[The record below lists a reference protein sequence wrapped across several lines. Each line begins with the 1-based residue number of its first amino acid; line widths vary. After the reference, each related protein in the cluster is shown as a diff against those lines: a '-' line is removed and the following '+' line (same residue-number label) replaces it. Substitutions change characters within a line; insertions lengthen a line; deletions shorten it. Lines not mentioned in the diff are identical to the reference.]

1 MAKGGKVQEP
11 NEPNSSLDEM
21 DSSEKNIMMS
31 PEMEQIDIRKNE
43 ALEQKIIEEAPQKFV
58 YDKAAAKKRKDQL
71 KGSKKNQ
78 IVPSVD
84 LNKAASLNISVRPE
98 NPSHKGGLGFS
109 NASLNTNLAKS
120 LPPGWDKVLPK
131 PNSPQKPSFIPQ
143 KYSSGQK
150 KKTGQYNSVQVDIEQ
165 EMEREFD
172 AKMSSQ
178 RREKEMQRT
187 LAEKLELEK
196 YMNLHQKE
204 IDAQKGA
211 IESYSPG
218 KSFDAKGDNSFD
230 MDSSMINMLNV
241 SKDDGPPRKIS
252 DYDGKGGMNDA
263 QLEASFNMD
272 SS

>member
-1 MAKGGKVQEP
+1 MAKGQKVPEG
-11 NEPNSSLDEM
+11 NDLNNSSLDEM
-21 DSSEKNIMMS
+21 DSSEKNIIMS
-31 PEMEQIDIRKNE
+31 PEMEHIDIRKAE
-43 ALEQKIIEEAPQKFV
+43 TFEKIIIEEAPQKFV
-58 YDKAAAKKRKDQL
+58 YDKAAAKKRKEQL

-98 NPSHKGGLGFS
+98 NPGHKAGLGFS

-120 LPPGWDKVLPK
+120 LPADWDKVPPK
-131 PNSPQKPSFIPQ
+131 ANSTANPESPTNIPRKYTPSN
-143 KYSSGQK
+143 K
-150 KKTGQYNSVQVDIEQ
+150 KKSGQYNNVQVDIEQ

-178 RREKEMQRT
+178 RRSKEMQRT

-204 IDAQKGA
+204 IDAQKGM

-218 KSFDAKGDNSFD
+218 KNYDSKGDSSFD
-230 MDSSMINMLNV
+230 MDSSMIN
-241 SKDDGPPRKIS
+241 I
-252 DYDGKGGMNDA
+252 
-263 QLEASFNMD
+263 
-272 SS
+272 

>member
-1 MAKGGKVQEP
+1 MRDMIFSKEEGQEGKLSTLKDPTMAKGQKVLEP
-11 NEPNSSLDEM
+11 NELPDNSLDEM

-31 PEMEQIDIRKNE
+31 PEMEHIDLRE
-43 ALEQKIIEEAPQKFV
+43 AKTLEKKITDEGPQKFV
-58 YDKAAAKKRKDQL
+58 YDKAAAKKRKEQL

-98 NPSHKGGLGFS
+98 NPSHKAGLGFS
-109 NASLNTNLAKS
+109 NASLNTNLGKS
-120 LPPGWDKVLPK
+120 LPADWDKVAPK
-131 PNSPQKPSFIPQ
+131 PKPTVNPESPAYIP
-143 KYSSGQK
+143 KKFTPYVGK
-150 KKTGQYNSVQVDIEQ
+150 KKSGQYNNVQVDIEQ

-204 IDAQKGA
+204 IDAQKGV

-218 KSFDAKGDNSFD
+218 KNYDSKGDSSFD
-230 MDSSMINMLNV
+230 MDSSMIN
-241 SKDDGPPRKIS
+241 I
-252 DYDGKGGMNDA
+252 
-263 QLEASFNMD
+263 
-272 SS
+272 